1 MATTNNITGD
11 SLITKAPTDAYRNN
25 YDAIFNKHKQELKEV
40 VHIDILAQPP
50 EQPHVPE
57 TKKLVHDACFE
68 CGTLPHKLDC
78 SSKAVFDAYIL
89 LRDTDKWKYFTESML
104 NTLEFKVW
112 TEQQDRKYSNM
123 FDKEEE

>member
-1 MATTNNITGD
+1 MTTKNDITND

-25 YDAIFNKHKQELKEV
+25 YDAIFNKPK
-40 VHIDILAQPP
+40 
-50 EQPHVPE
+50 QPHVPE

-68 CGTLPHKLDC
+68 CSAVNGHKMDC

-89 LRDTDKWKYFTESML
+89 LRDTDKWKHFTESML
-104 NTLEFKVW
+104 NALEFKVW

>member
-11 SLITKAPTDAYRNN
+11 SLITKAPTDAYRAN
-25 YDAIFNKHKQELKEV
+25 YDSIFKKPKQEE
-40 VHIDILAQPP
+40 A
-50 EQPHVPE
+50 HVLE

-68 CGTLPHKLDC
+68 CHSPEASHKPSC

-89 LRDTDKWKYFTESML
+89 LRDTDKWKHFTESML